1 MVTIKDVA
9 REAGVAISTVSNVFN
24 NGDIVS
30 EETKQKVLEAV
41 EKLHYIPNMNA
52 KLLKSNRKNTIG
64 LFVTSLQGDFYNV
77 LTQAIHLQCKLNN
90 YMLNIYVSNDN
101 SPDEIYRMIIASGVA
116 GAIIYHEDLT
126 GDYVKRIAT
135 VNIPMV
141 FIDRDSKDKNISGVL
156 VDDKLGATM
165 AVDHLIKLGHKR
177 IGYIHGNETGD
188 DKHRFQ
194 GYKEMMEKNNLPI
207 DEDIILR
214 GYYEEALAY
223 SEMRSML
230 SSGIKL
236 PDAMFCANDEMAW
249 GCIQALQDVGI
260 KVPEDVSVIGYD
272 DSTLSAYYGVPLTTV
287 HSPIVEMGSASANEL
302 FRLLNSEGDKSGTV
316 TKLSPTMVYRSSCGK
331 HKANRHLLFL
341 CSVELRNQRLSL
353 TFYVQ
358 LCIQSPVFLWNKCID
373 FRLTIC
379 YNAKRYRLH
388 TTGT

>member
-156 VDDKLGATM
+156 VDDK
-165 AVDHLIKLGHKR
+165 
-177 IGYIHGNETGD
+177 
-188 DKHRFQ
+188 HRFQ

-331 HKANRHLLFL
+331 HKER
-341 CSVELRNQRLSL
+341 
-353 TFYVQ
+353 
-358 LCIQSPVFLWNKCID
+358 K
-373 FRLTIC
+373 
-379 YNAKRYRLH
+379 
-388 TTGT
+388 